1 MIPFVTMLLKH
12 AFSNRL
18 WQRPCALSAM
28 TFVIV
33 KGARESVRDR

>member
-1 MIPFVTMLLKH
+1 MLLKH

-18 WQRPCALSAM
+18 WQRPSALSAM

-33 KGARESVRDR
+33 KTGARESVRDR